1 MVFIGIDPGKT
12 GSITVLDEKEG
23 TVNITSMPKTIAEMQ
38 DVFDSICSNRNM
50 NELYAV
56 LEQVHSM
63 PGQGVASCFT
73 FGKAYGW
80 LQAMLAAHHIK
91 TIEITPQKWMK
102 LIGALPKD
110 KHARKV
116 AIQDWVQ
123 KRIAEPAVLGL
134 PMGLHLLFYVKR
146 FGG

>member
-1 MVFIGIDPGKT
+1 M
-12 GSITVLDEKEG
+12 LDEKEG

-73 FGKAYGW
+73 FGKIYGW

-91 TIEITPQKWMK
+91 TIEITPKMDETDRCLAERQ
-102 LIGALPKD
+102 
-110 KHARKV
+110 ARP
-116 AIQDWVQ
+116 QSRNSGLGT
-123 KRIAEPAVLGL
+123 KRIGRACGLGVADGVAL
-134 PMGLHLLFYVKR
+134 AILCKEIWRLK
-146 FGG
+146 